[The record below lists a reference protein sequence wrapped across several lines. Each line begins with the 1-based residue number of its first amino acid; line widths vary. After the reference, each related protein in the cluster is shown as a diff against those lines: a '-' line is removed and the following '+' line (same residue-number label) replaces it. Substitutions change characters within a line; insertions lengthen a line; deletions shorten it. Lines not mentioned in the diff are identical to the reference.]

1 MRGRRGFTLVEM
13 LVVAAIV
20 TVLMGL
26 TIGGLRI
33 VRIKALRTKALGQ
46 LNTLRLAISAYDA
59 DVRRLPRL
67 APRTG
72 APAGLLRDD
81 GPALFA
87 ALQNEPTAALGGGP
101 CSQYVKVEIGV
112 GRVVDRTRLE
122 AATMGL
128 DGETGVVALGAAELS
143 QASTSAY
150 QALHLPGSAEPLVF
164 LDPWG
169 NPWHYREW
177 GSVADALK
185 DPLRL
190 HPVTRSGFVAAPGEP
205 GDLPVSGPVDDA
217 PHDPYRYDLW
227 SNGAN
232 GVNEFGAGDD
242 VSSWGG
248 QR

>member
-1 MRGRRGFTLVEM
+1 MRGRRGFTLIEL
-13 LVVAAIV
+13 LVVVAIA
-20 TVLMGL
+20 TVLMSL
-26 TIGGLRI
+26 VVVGLRI
-33 VRIKALRTKALGQ
+33 TRMKAYRARARAQLG
-46 LNTLRLAISAYDA
+46 TLQLAISAYDA

-67 APRTG
+67 APRSG
-72 APAGLLRDD
+72 PPAGLLRDD

-87 ALQNEPTAALGGGP
+87 ALQNDPTPALGGGP
-101 CSQYVKVEIGV
+101 NAQYVKVEIGV

-128 DGETGVVALGAAELS
+128 DGETGVVALGASELS
-143 QASTSAY
+143 QASTAAY
-150 QALHLPGSAEPLVF
+150 QRLHLPHGAEPLVF

-177 GSVADALK
+177 GSVPAALK
-185 DPLRL
+185 DPLTL

-205 GDLPVSGPVDDA
+205 GDAPVAGPVDDA

-227 SNGAN
+227 CNGPN

-242 VSSWGG
+242 VSSWG